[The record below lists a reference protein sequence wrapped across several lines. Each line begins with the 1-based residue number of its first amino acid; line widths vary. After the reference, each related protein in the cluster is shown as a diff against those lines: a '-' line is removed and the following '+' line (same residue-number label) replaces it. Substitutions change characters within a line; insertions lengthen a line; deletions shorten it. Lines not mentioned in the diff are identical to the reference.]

1 MYKLHLNKTD
11 HHRGQL
17 NFCNQQKFAN
27 EYIISVIQYQAI
39 FSEVQTHDFC
49 SDANGFQCR
58 NPKDLKFSTEQ
69 KTNFREFEVFFV
81 FFPKNVFPNLYRQ
94 ITSLIQLFIQKTA
107 FGPFRR
113 PNGISEYRNSSPLSK
128 SVEKTSVLFTCF
140 NHVLFHCV

>member
-69 KTNFREFEVFFV
+69 KTNFREFEVLFFFRKM
-81 FFPKNVFPNLYRQ
+81 FFPIFTDRSHHLFSCLYKKQLSGLFDSQTGSQSTVTHHHCRKVSKKHLFF
-94 ITSLIQLFIQKTA
+94 SLVVIMFFST
-107 FGPFRR
+107 
-113 PNGISEYRNSSPLSK
+113 
-128 SVEKTSVLFTCF
+128 V
-140 NHVLFHCV
+140 